1 MTGKELEK
9 VLNRGIVVRC
19 ETAGEFVSLL
29 KAVKEC
35 GGSWLSGTEIVYNEQ
50 QLTSTEPLPT
60 RLHISRDYTISYVSG
75 ICYHYGAFPTV
86 DFCKFKTD
94 RAVIYVEAE
103 KTLGK
108 DKK

>member
-19 ETAGEFVSLL
+19 ETAGEFVALL

-35 GGSWLSGTEIVYNEQ
+35 GGRWISGNEIVYDEQ
-50 QLTSTEPLPT
+50 QLTSTEPLLT
-60 RLHISRDYTISYVSG
+60 RVSISRDYTIGYVSG
-75 ICYHYGAFPTV
+75 ICFHYGAYPTV

-94 RAVIYVEAE
+94 SAVIRA
-103 KTLGK
+103 T
-108 DKK
+108 D